1 MKKGLLLVI
10 LSIFFIL
17 SCDMSNKADIVIDGS
32 STVSPITNAVVEEF
46 ALENKGIDIA
56 VGVSGTGGGFKKF
69 VTGELDIANA
79 SRPIKKEEAEKAKK
93 AGVEYMEL
101 QIATDGLTVVVNSQ
115 NNWISDVNEEE
126 LKKLWQEGSDIKKWS
141 DMNPSWPDVQI
152 KLYGPDQDSGTYD
165 YFLEEIVGHK
175 GRLRADYSPASDD
188 NQLVQGI
195 EGDKGAIGYFGYAYY
210 LAQKDKLKALNINGV
225 APTEENIRSGK
236 YIPLSRPLYIYVNKQ
251 SIKDKPL
258 VKKFLLFYLKN
269 AGQLVREEGY
279 VPLSDYSEQEREIE
293 RIK

>member
-17 SCDMSNKADIVIDGS
+17 SCDMSNRADIVIDGS

>member
-17 SCDMSNKADIVIDGS
+17 SCDMSNRADIVIDGS

-126 LKKLWQEGSDIKKWS
+126 LKKLWQEGSDIKTWS

-210 LAQKDKLKALNINGV
+210 LAQKEKLKALNINGV

-251 SIKDKPL
+251 SIKDKTL

>member
-1 MKKGLLLVI
+1 MKKRLLLVI

-17 SCDMSNKADIVIDGS
+17 SCDMSNRADIVIDGS

-69 VTGELDIANA
+69 VTGELDIANT

-93 AGVEYMEL
+93 AGMEYMEL

>member
-17 SCDMSNKADIVIDGS
+17 SCDMSNRADIVIDGS

-115 NNWISDVNEEE
+115 NNWISDVNEGE

-210 LAQKDKLKALNINGV
+210 LAQKEKLKALNINGA

>member
-17 SCDMSNKADIVIDGS
+17 SCDMSNRADIVIDGS

-236 YIPLSRPLYIYVNKQ
+236 YIPLSRPLYIYM
-251 SIKDKPL
+251 
-258 VKKFLLFYLKN
+258 
-269 AGQLVREEGY
+269 
-279 VPLSDYSEQEREIE
+279 
-293 RIK
+293 

>member
-1 MKKGLLLVI
+1 MKKRLLLVI

-17 SCDMSNKADIVIDGS
+17 SCDMSNRADIVIDGS
-32 STVSPITNAVVEEF
+32 STVSTITNAVVEEF

-93 AGVEYMEL
+93 AGMEYMEL

>member
-17 SCDMSNKADIVIDGS
+17 SCDMSNRADIVIDGS

-115 NNWISDVNEEE
+115 NNWISDVNEGE

-210 LAQKDKLKALNINGV
+210 LAQKEKLKALNINGV

>member
-17 SCDMSNKADIVIDGS
+17 SCDMSNRADIVIDGS

-115 NNWISDVNEEE
+115 NNWISDVNEGE

-141 DMNPSWPDVQI
+141 DMNPAWPDVQI

-210 LAQKDKLKALNINGV
+210 LAQKEKLKALNINGV

>member
-17 SCDMSNKADIVIDGS
+17 SCDMSNRADIVIDGS

-115 NNWISDVNEEE
+115 NNWISDVNEGE

-141 DMNPSWPDVQI
+141 YMNPSWPYVQI

-210 LAQKDKLKALNINGV
+210 LAQKEKLKALNINGV

>member
-17 SCDMSNKADIVIDGS
+17 SCDMSNRADIVIDGS

-210 LAQKDKLKALNINGV
+210 LAQKDKLEALNINGV

-279 VPLSDYSEQEREIE
+279 VPLSDFSEQEREIE

>member
-1 MKKGLLLVI
+1 MKKRLLLVI

-17 SCDMSNKADIVIDGS
+17 SCDMSNRADIVIDGS

-93 AGVEYMEL
+93 AGMEYMEL